1 MVKKWG
7 VNYEAMAKDPD
18 NIYQNTAKQFERKI
32 KTFQRSKA
40 YADVVGEAMET

>member
-1 MVKKWG
+1 
-7 VNYEAMAKDPD
+7 MARDHD

-40 YADVVGEAMET
+40 YNEVVGDQMEV